1 MRNDLSPL
9 GHDMVGRFR
18 PSSNWFVASRDT
30 GVSVARS
37 GAEWQRFDIP
47 LPDLRDALGRLRCP
61 VATYGGEEITVF
73 GPRVGTPTRAQ

>member
-9 GHDMVGRFR
+9 GHDMAGRFR

-37 GAEWQRFDIP
+37 GAESQGFDIP
-47 LPDLRDALGRLRCP
+47 LPDLRDALGRVRFP
-61 VATYGGEEITVF
+61 VATSGGVEITVF
-73 GPRVGTPTRAQ
+73 GPRVGTATSAQ